1 MARKSTALIDL
12 PLTPQ
17 QEAAIAAL
25 VAGKTPSEA
34 DAAAQAVAGSTAAW
48 LDKDPRFVAA
58 LNRRR
63 QELWDAHAQRLAAL
77 RGKALDVLENM
88 LDTSADP
95 NALLKAAGM
104 IVKAAGAQERPTG
117 PTTPAGAEREQTLR
131 LW

>member
-1 MARKSTALIDL
+1 MIDL

-25 VAGKTPSEA
+25 VAGKTPGEA
-34 DAAAQAVAGSTAAW
+34 DAAAQAVTGSTAAW

-58 LNRRR
+58 VNRQR
-63 QELWDAHAQRLAAL
+63 QELWDAHMQRLATL

-88 LDTSADP
+88 LDASDDP
-95 NALLKAAGM
+95 NAKLKAVAL
-104 IVKAAGAQERPTG
+104 IVKAAGAQDRPDG
-117 PTTPAGAEREQTLR
+117 PTTPGAAERDQRLR